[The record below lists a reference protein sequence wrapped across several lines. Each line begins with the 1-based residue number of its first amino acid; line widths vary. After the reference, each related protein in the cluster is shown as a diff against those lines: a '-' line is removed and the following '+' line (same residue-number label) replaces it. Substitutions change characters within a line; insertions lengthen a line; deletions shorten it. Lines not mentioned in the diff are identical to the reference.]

1 MDYTRIVVMLV
12 LTAALSGGILAVA
25 DQASRDMIARNQHA
39 AIETGIR
46 TIAPDAEE
54 IKEIDEGFYKVAG
67 SGSQLLGYVVLAE
80 GQGYAGPIK
89 MLVGIAPDL
98 SRVLGIEV
106 IESTETPGLGA
117 RINEEEFQNQ
127 FRGLSTRGGVE
138 YVKGKAPHSN
148 NQIQAITGATI
159 SSRTVVRIVNET
171 IEDIRRKV
179 SGS

>member
-25 DQASRDMIARNQHA
+25 DQASREMIARNQQA
-39 AIETGIR
+39 AIEAGIR

-54 IKEIDEGFYKVAG
+54 IKEVGDVFYKI
-67 SGSQLLGYVVLAE
+67 SGNGGQLLGYVVLAE

-89 MLVGIAPDL
+89 MLVGVSPDL
-98 SRVLGIEV
+98 GRVLGIEV

-117 RINEEEFQNQ
+117 RINEEDFQKQ
-127 FRGLSTRGGVE
+127 FRGLSSRGGVE
-138 YVKGKAPHSN
+138 YVKGKAPQSD

-159 SSRTVVRIVNET
+159 SSRAVVRIVNET

>member
-1 MDYTRIVVMLV
+1 M
-12 LTAALSGGILAVA
+12 
-25 DQASRDMIARNQHA
+25 
-39 AIETGIR
+39 
-46 TIAPDAEE
+46 
-54 IKEIDEGFYKVAG
+54 
-67 SGSQLLGYVVLAE
+67 VLAE

-138 YVKGKAPHSN
+138 YVKGKAPQSD

-179 SGS
+179 SGL